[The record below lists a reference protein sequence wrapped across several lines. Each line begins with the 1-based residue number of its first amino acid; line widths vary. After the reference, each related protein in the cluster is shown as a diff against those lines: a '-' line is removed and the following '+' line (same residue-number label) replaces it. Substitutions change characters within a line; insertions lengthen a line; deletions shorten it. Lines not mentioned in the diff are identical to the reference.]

1 LDRQRIDKWLWHT
14 RVVRTR
20 SAAAELV
27 SSGLVRRNGERVTA
41 PSRLV
46 RADDVI
52 TVALD
57 RQVRIMKV
65 VGFTER
71 RGGAEAG
78 RVLYAD
84 LTPLPPPRDESLKVA
99 AREPGSGRPTKR
111 DRRALDRLLDEDQ

>member
-1 LDRQRIDKWLWHT
+1 
-14 RVVRTR
+14 VVRTR

-27 SSGLVRRNGERVTA
+27 SSGVVRLNGERVTA

-57 RQVRIMKV
+57 RRVRIMKV

-84 LTPLPPPRDESLKVA
+84 LTPLTAPRAESPKVA
-99 AREPGSGRPTKR
+99 AREAGSGRPTKR
-111 DRRALDRLLDEDQ
+111 DRRAIDRLLDEDH